1 MFIGPPEDDVEW
13 SDAGIAGV
21 VRFLHRVWRLTSAP
35 AATRASRNGA
45 NAEALRRKVHQ
56 TIRKVTEDYA
66 GFRFNTAVAALMELS
81 NAMQEYLA
89 RGGEQNAE
97 WDEAVRALI
106 LLLHPMA
113 PHITEELWEQRGER
127 GLAAE
132 ATWPEFDPQAA
143 AEQEVTLVVQVSGR
157 VRDRIPVPPG
167 LDQATATERALASP
181 SVRRALGNGG
191 QPSRIIYV
199 PDRLINL
206 VP

>member
-1 MFIGPPEDDVEW
+1 
-13 SDAGIAGV
+13 
-21 VRFLHRVWRLTSAP
+21 
-35 AATRASRNGA
+35 
-45 NAEALRRKVHQ
+45 VHQ